1 MSMATAVF
9 VGMGAVVSYGL
20 CALLLAVLGSN
31 KRHHRSARATTGG
44 HKV

>member
-20 CALLLAVLGSN
+20 GALLLAALGAK
-31 KRHHRSARATTGG
+31 KRHHELGRATDG

>member
-20 CALLLAVLGSN
+20 CALLLAALGAK
-31 KRHHRSARATTGG
+31 KRHHGSARATGG
-44 HKV
+44 HKA